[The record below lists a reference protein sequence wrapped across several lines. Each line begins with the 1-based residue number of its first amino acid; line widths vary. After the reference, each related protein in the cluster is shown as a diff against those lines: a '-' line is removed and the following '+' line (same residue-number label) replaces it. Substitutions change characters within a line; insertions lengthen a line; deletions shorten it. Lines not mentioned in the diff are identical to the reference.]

1 MKKLIVEIVTLSTA
15 KGRLL
20 FFVLATLIVYFV
32 PYSWLNNLSLWQR
45 LGWDSAPSIGLT
57 RSYYLLIHGN
67 PIGAW
72 HRNSLIYI
80 VLVVWLVIMVKDI
93 AELMRNTYTKTEPD
107 TDTIV

>member
-20 FFVLATLIVYFV
+20 FFALTTLIVFFV

-45 LGWDSAPSIGLT
+45 LGWHSAPSIGLT
-57 RSYYLLIHGN
+57 RSYHLIIHGD
-67 PIGAW
+67 PVAAW
-72 HRNSLIYI
+72 HRNPLIYL
-80 VLVVWLVIMVKDI
+80 VLLIWLAIMTKDLVEI
-93 AELMRNTYTKTEPD
+93 MRNTNTETEPE